1 MKGLRR
7 KKLIIKSRNRK
18 EKAEDSDRHFVHK
31 TSGMSNEQLKSYA
44 VVGITGELRAE
55 FNSQELIEVGHNNS
69 NLALKTTSV
78 VASEMGTKL

>member
-1 MKGLRR
+1 
-7 KKLIIKSRNRK
+7 
-18 EKAEDSDRHFVHK
+18 
-31 TSGMSNEQLKSYA
+31 MSNEQLKSYA